1 MNPYKRIARLES
13 KIEKLTAENESL
25 KQQLIRQGVYD
36 KNMKAASKAEDE
48 FYKLSSELEEQKA
61 QYDDVMKALFEMQKD
76 FTKAYK
82 KVMKEV

>member
-25 KQQLIRQGVYD
+25 KQQLIRQGTYD
-36 KNMKAASKAEDE
+36 KNMKAANEAEDE
-48 FYKLSSELEEQKA
+48 FHKLSGELEQQRA
-61 QYDDVMKALFEMQKD
+61 QYDEVLRAMFEMQKD

-82 KVMKEV
+82 KVLKEV

>member
-13 KIEKLTAENESL
+13 KIEKLTAENKSL

-36 KNMKAASKAEDE
+36 KNMKAANEAEGE
-48 FYKLSSELEEQKA
+48 FHKLSSELEQQRA
-61 QYDDVMKALFEMQKD
+61 QYDEVLRAMFEMQKD

-82 KVMKEV
+82 KVLKEV